1 MEPLNW
7 TAVAAGT
14 VVAFGLGMLW
24 FGPLFGKAWAQGSHG
39 IQPPA
44 RPPLAAM
51 AVQLAGTFMLAIVIG
66 LTAQT
71 SALGTALAAIAAATF
86 LHFAGGLFS
95 QKSLSAALIDG
106 SYIVAMGVIMI
117 AAQGLL

>member
-7 TAVAAGT
+7 TAVIAGT

-95 QKSLSAALIDG
+95 QKNLSAALIDG

>member
-7 TAVAAGT
+7 TAVIAGT

-86 LHFAGGLFS
+86 LHFAGSLFS